1 MFLHVLR
8 NRIRDDSSEQVC
20 VCVCVSVCVCVRC
33 LCVCVFVCAWHVGV
47 LQASGKIRTYV
58 AEKLTVPR

>member
-1 MFLHVLR
+1 MCVCAVFVCLC
-8 NRIRDDSSEQVC
+8 VC
-20 VCVCVSVCVCVRC
+20 VCVCV
-33 LCVCVFVCAWHVGV
+33 WHVGV